1 MKKENIGSVKI
12 IPLGGLE
19 QIGMNITAIEYD
31 DSIVVVDCGLSFPEE
46 EMLGIDLV
54 IPDVTYLKEN
64 PSEVLNTIIRSL
76 NKEGAAVLFSM
87 TPQTTMPTNAFT
99 LCLPEKLNDYQI
111 KVLNSI
117 SSEEIEFFDI
127 AVLNNEY
134 DSILSDNDF
143 GRTNGYV
150 LDEYLKNLQRGRI

>member
-1 MKKENIGSVKI
+1 
-12 IPLGGLE
+12 
-19 QIGMNITAIEYD
+19 MNIFETAILILYEDKINIINKIDGLNYHINYFLKMSKKD
-31 DSIVVVDCGLSFPEE
+31 KRLKSILKNY
-46 EMLGIDLV
+46 
-54 IPDVTYLKEN
+54 DVTYLKEN

-134 DSILSDNDF
+134 ESILSDNDF

>member
-1 MKKENIGSVKI
+1 
-12 IPLGGLE
+12 
-19 QIGMNITAIEYD
+19 MNIFETAILILYEDKINIINKIDGLNYHINYFLKMSKKD
-31 DSIVVVDCGLSFPEE
+31 KRLKSILKNY
-46 EMLGIDLV
+46 
-54 IPDVTYLKEN
+54 DVTYLKEN

>member
-1 MKKENIGSVKI
+1 MSIFE
-12 IPLGGLE
+12 
-19 QIGMNITAIEYD
+19 TAILILYEDKINIINKIDGLNYHINYFLKMSKKD
-31 DSIVVVDCGLSFPEE
+31 KQLKSILKNY
-46 EMLGIDLV
+46 
-54 IPDVTYLKEN
+54 DVTYLKEN

-76 NKEGAAVLFSM
+76 NKERAAVLFSM
-87 TPQTTMPTNAFT
+87 APQTTIPTNAFT

>member
-1 MKKENIGSVKI
+1 MSKKDKR
-12 IPLGGLE
+12 LK
-19 QIGMNITAIEYD
+19 
-31 DSIVVVDCGLSFPEE
+31 SILKNY
-46 EMLGIDLV
+46 
-54 IPDVTYLKEN
+54 DVTYLKEN

>member
-1 MKKENIGSVKI
+1 
-12 IPLGGLE
+12 
-19 QIGMNITAIEYD
+19 MNIFETAILILYEDKINIINKIDGLNYHINYFLKMSKKD
-31 DSIVVVDCGLSFPEE
+31 KQLKSILKNY
-46 EMLGIDLV
+46 
-54 IPDVTYLKEN
+54 DVTYLKEN

-76 NKEGAAVLFSM
+76 NKERAAVLFSM

>member
-1 MKKENIGSVKI
+1 
-12 IPLGGLE
+12 
-19 QIGMNITAIEYD
+19 MNIFETAILILYEDKINIINKIDGINYHINYFLKMSKKD
-31 DSIVVVDCGLSFPEE
+31 KQLKSILKNY
-46 EMLGIDLV
+46 
-54 IPDVTYLKEN
+54 DVTYLKEN

>member
-1 MKKENIGSVKI
+1 MSIFE
-12 IPLGGLE
+12 
-19 QIGMNITAIEYD
+19 TAILILYEDKINIINKIDGLNYHINYFLKMSKKD
-31 DSIVVVDCGLSFPEE
+31 KQLKSILKNY
-46 EMLGIDLV
+46 
-54 IPDVTYLKEN
+54 DVTYLKEN

-134 DSILSDNDF
+134 DSILSDNYF

>member
-1 MKKENIGSVKI
+1 
-12 IPLGGLE
+12 
-19 QIGMNITAIEYD
+19 MNIFETAILILYEDKINMINKIDGLNYHINYFLKMSKKD
-31 DSIVVVDCGLSFPEE
+31 KQLKSILKNY
-46 EMLGIDLV
+46 
-54 IPDVTYLKEN
+54 DVTYLKEN

-87 TPQTTMPTNAFT
+87 APQTTMPTNAFT
-99 LCLPEKLNDYQI
+99 LCLPKKLNDYQI
-111 KVLNSI
+111 EVLNNI
-117 SSEEIEFFDI
+117 SNEEIEFFDI

-143 GRTNGYV
+143 GRPNGYV

>member
-1 MKKENIGSVKI
+1 MSIFE
-12 IPLGGLE
+12 
-19 QIGMNITAIEYD
+19 TAILILYEDKINIINKIDGLNYHINYFLKMSKKD
-31 DSIVVVDCGLSFPEE
+31 KQLKSILKNY
-46 EMLGIDLV
+46 
-54 IPDVTYLKEN
+54 DVTYLKEN

-87 TPQTTMPTNAFT
+87 APQTTMPTNAFT

>member
-1 MKKENIGSVKI
+1 MSIFE
-12 IPLGGLE
+12 
-19 QIGMNITAIEYD
+19 TAILILYEDKINIINKIDGLNYHINYFLKMSKKDKQLKSILKNYD
-31 DSIVVVDCGLSFPEE
+31 VK
-46 EMLGIDLV
+46 
-54 IPDVTYLKEN
+54 YLKEN

-87 TPQTTMPTNAFT
+87 APQTTMPTNAFK

>member
-1 MKKENIGSVKI
+1 MSIFE
-12 IPLGGLE
+12 
-19 QIGMNITAIEYD
+19 TAILILYEDKINIINKID
-31 DSIVVVDCGLSFPEE
+31 DLNYHINYFLKMSKKDKQLKSILKNY
-46 EMLGIDLV
+46 
-54 IPDVTYLKEN
+54 DVTYLKEN

>member
-1 MKKENIGSVKI
+1 MSKKDKR
-12 IPLGGLE
+12 LK
-19 QIGMNITAIEYD
+19 
-31 DSIVVVDCGLSFPEE
+31 SILKNY
-46 EMLGIDLV
+46 
-54 IPDVTYLKEN
+54 DVTYLKEN

-87 TPQTTMPTNAFT
+87 APQTTMPTNAFT

>member
-1 MKKENIGSVKI
+1 
-12 IPLGGLE
+12 
-19 QIGMNITAIEYD
+19 MNIFETAILILYEDKINMINKIDGLNYHINYFLKMSKKD
-31 DSIVVVDCGLSFPEE
+31 KQLKSILKNY
-46 EMLGIDLV
+46 
-54 IPDVTYLKEN
+54 DVTYLKEN

-87 TPQTTMPTNAFT
+87 APQTTMPTNAFT

-111 KVLNSI
+111 EVLNNI
-117 SSEEIEFFDI
+117 SNEEIEFFDI

-134 DSILSDNDF
+134 GSILSDNDF
-143 GRTNGYV
+143 GRPNGYV

>member
-1 MKKENIGSVKI
+1 MSIFE
-12 IPLGGLE
+12 
-19 QIGMNITAIEYD
+19 TAILILYEDKINIINKIDGLNYHINYFLKMSKKD
-31 DSIVVVDCGLSFPEE
+31 KQLKSILKNY
-46 EMLGIDLV
+46 
-54 IPDVTYLKEN
+54 DVTYLKEN

-87 TPQTTMPTNAFT
+87 TPQTAMPTNAFT

>member
-1 MKKENIGSVKI
+1 MSIFE
-12 IPLGGLE
+12 
-19 QIGMNITAIEYD
+19 TAILILYEDKINIINKIDGLNYHINYFLKMSKKD
-31 DSIVVVDCGLSFPEE
+31 KQLKSILKNY
-46 EMLGIDLV
+46 
-54 IPDVTYLKEN
+54 DVTYLKEN

-87 TPQTTMPTNAFT
+87 APQTTMPTNAFT

-134 DSILSDNDF
+134 DSILSDNDI

>member
-1 MKKENIGSVKI
+1 MSIFE
-12 IPLGGLE
+12 
-19 QIGMNITAIEYD
+19 TAILILYEDKINIINKIDGLNYHINYFLKMSKKD
-31 DSIVVVDCGLSFPEE
+31 KRLKSILKNY
-46 EMLGIDLV
+46 
-54 IPDVTYLKEN
+54 DVTYLKEN

>member
-1 MKKENIGSVKI
+1 MSIFE
-12 IPLGGLE
+12 
-19 QIGMNITAIEYD
+19 TAILILYEDKINIINKIDGLNYHINYFLKMSKKD
-31 DSIVVVDCGLSFPEE
+31 KQLKSILKNY
-46 EMLGIDLV
+46 
-54 IPDVTYLKEN
+54 DVTYLKEN

-87 TPQTTMPTNAFT
+87 APQTTMPNNAFT

>member
-1 MKKENIGSVKI
+1 
-12 IPLGGLE
+12 
-19 QIGMNITAIEYD
+19 MNIFETAILILYEDKINIINKIDGLNYHINYFLKMSKKD
-31 DSIVVVDCGLSFPEE
+31 KQLKSILKNY
-46 EMLGIDLV
+46 
-54 IPDVTYLKEN
+54 DVTYLKEN

-87 TPQTTMPTNAFT
+87 APQTTMPTNAFT

>member
-1 MKKENIGSVKI
+1 
-12 IPLGGLE
+12 
-19 QIGMNITAIEYD
+19 MNITAFEFE

-64 PSEVLNTIIRSL
+64 TSEVLNTIIRSL
-76 NKEGAAVLFSM
+76 NKEWAAVLFSM
-87 TPQTTMPTNAFT
+87 APQTTMPTNAFT

>member
-1 MKKENIGSVKI
+1 
-12 IPLGGLE
+12 
-19 QIGMNITAIEYD
+19 MNIFEAAILILYEDKINMINKIDGLNYHINYFLKMSKKD
-31 DSIVVVDCGLSFPEE
+31 KQLKSILKNY
-46 EMLGIDLV
+46 
-54 IPDVTYLKEN
+54 DVTYLKEN

-87 TPQTTMPTNAFT
+87 APQTTMPTNAFT
-99 LCLPEKLNDYQI
+99 LCLPKKLNDYQI
-111 KVLNSI
+111 EVLNNI
-117 SSEEIEFFDI
+117 SNEEIEFFDI

-143 GRTNGYV
+143 GRPNGYV

>member
-1 MKKENIGSVKI
+1 
-12 IPLGGLE
+12 
-19 QIGMNITAIEYD
+19 MNIFETAILILYEDKINIINKIDGLNYHINYFLKMSKKD
-31 DSIVVVDCGLSFPEE
+31 KQLKSILKNY
-46 EMLGIDLV
+46 
-54 IPDVTYLKEN
+54 DVTYLKEN

>member
-1 MKKENIGSVKI
+1 MSIFE
-12 IPLGGLE
+12 
-19 QIGMNITAIEYD
+19 TAILILYEDKINIINKIDGLNYHINYFLKMSKKD
-31 DSIVVVDCGLSFPEE
+31 KQLKSILKNY
-46 EMLGIDLV
+46 
-54 IPDVTYLKEN
+54 DVTYLKEN

>member
-1 MKKENIGSVKI
+1 MSIFE
-12 IPLGGLE
+12 
-19 QIGMNITAIEYD
+19 TAILILYEDKINIINKIDGLNYHINYFLKMSKKD
-31 DSIVVVDCGLSFPEE
+31 KQLKSILKNY
-46 EMLGIDLV
+46 
-54 IPDVTYLKEN
+54 DVTYLKEN
-64 PSEVLNTIIRSL
+64 PSEVLNTIIRSI

-87 TPQTTMPTNAFT
+87 APQTTMPTNAFT

>member
-1 MKKENIGSVKI
+1 MSIFE
-12 IPLGGLE
+12 
-19 QIGMNITAIEYD
+19 TAILILYEDKINIINKIDGLNYHINYFLKMSKKD
-31 DSIVVVDCGLSFPEE
+31 KRLKSILKNY
-46 EMLGIDLV
+46 
-54 IPDVTYLKEN
+54 DVTYLKEN

-76 NKEGAAVLFSM
+76 NKEWAAVLFSM